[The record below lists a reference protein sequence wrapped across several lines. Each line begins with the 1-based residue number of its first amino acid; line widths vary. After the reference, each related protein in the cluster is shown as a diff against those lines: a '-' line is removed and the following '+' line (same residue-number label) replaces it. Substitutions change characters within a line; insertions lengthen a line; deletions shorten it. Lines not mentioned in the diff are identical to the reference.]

1 VIDREE
7 VERRMRAFIGPT
19 PAFGD
24 ITASDMNWIVDRA
37 VDVASNL
44 LREFGHVAG
53 CGCAL
58 NEKLLSGKATD
69 PRCFQ
74 QSPAKETTSSTAWH
88 CAKCKKP
95 MQFFDGICFSC
106 SGGKDPGD

>member
-1 VIDREE
+1 MY
-7 VERRMRAFIGPT
+7 ERAT
-19 PAFGD
+19 LAALD
-24 ITASDMNWIVDRA
+24 
-37 VDVASNL
+37 L

-53 CGCAL
+53 CRCIGEHERL
-58 NEKLLSGKATD
+58 EGKGGKVVHVKVASWSD

-88 CAKCKKP
+88 CAKCNKP

-106 SGGKDPGD
+106 NGGKDPGD